1 MGRQRRCSR
10 GWHDDGRPRRWRR
23 RGRGEDLLQR
33 DPRAAGGQKIQVIKE
48 VRAITG
54 LGLKEAKEIV
64 DGAPKAVKEGASKE
78 EAEEMKKALEGAG
91 ATVKLTDRAG
101 ARARAVR
108 RSRSPPRRPRPR
120 SGRDDSPS
128 SRSGARRVGPS
139 SRCVGGGPPG
149 AQGGG
154 PSSSRSSSGVVL
166 RPCVLLRGSG
176 PVRRGRPAVASRRVP
191 LPGIQRGAPAC
202 VGVQIRC
209 RAPSA
214 GAGRSLS
221 FSGRLDQVQSTF
233 GPPSPWN
240 DRLGSSFAS
249 APPSFPCLRPGG
261 RGCRR
266 FDLARSPA
274 DPPRP
279 PVEPLRFP
287 QGLSAPVA
295 RRVPSP
301 GAASASRSGQ
311 SIVPPPPSRF
321 PDERAATSPGRDAPS
336 RPASGPATAP
346 PRSAPRGPP
355 WSRSGHVRARDRGRR
370 PAPPKSTLRT

>member
-1 MGRQRRCSR
+1 MR
-10 GWHDDGRPRRWRR
+10 GAAISIAAPPD
-23 RGRGEDLLQR
+23 RGRGR
-33 DPRAAGGQKIQVIKE
+33 GVTTGAPPADPAPAASVRPPGAAGG
-48 VRAITG
+48 
-54 LGLKEAKEIV
+54 
-64 DGAPKAVKEGASKE
+64 GA
-78 EAEEMKKALEGAG
+78 
-91 ATVKLTDRAG
+91 
-101 ARARAVR
+101 ARAPRAE
-108 RSRSPPRRPRPR
+108 
-120 SGRDDSPS
+120 GLPS
-128 SRSGARRVGPS
+128 SRSGL
-139 SRCVGGGPPG
+139 
-149 AQGGG
+149 
-154 PSSSRSSSGVVL
+154 GVVL

-191 LPGIQRGAPAC
+191 LPGIQRGALAC
-202 VGVQIRC
+202 VGVQIRR

-266 FDLARSPA
+266 FDLARSRA

-301 GAASASRSGQ
+301 GPASASRSGQ
-311 SIVPPPPSRF
+311 SIVPASPQPVPRRVSRR
-321 PDERAATSPGRDAPS
+321 DLPGS
-336 RPASGPATAP
+336 
-346 PRSAPRGPP
+346 
-355 WSRSGHVRARDRGRR
+355 
-370 PAPPKSTLRT
+370 